1 MSPKVQSS
9 ASDSPNAPCRQQSP
23 IGTRQKIK
31 HQRVLP
37 KRTSQLS
44 SVQRKAIEREIDLLP
59 NLIKTNYTGWKD
71 GAKSFQ
77 LSAIAAQ
84 VRRTDVLL
92 QAATGSG
99 KTGIAAAPHLLPS
112 SKGKVTLFVSPLLV
126 LQEEQVLCPPICYEY
141 CSN

>member
-1 MSPKVQSS
+1 MSPNIGFSS
-9 ASDSPNAPCRQQSP
+9 NAPSGRHSP
-23 IGTRQKIK
+23 IGTTHKLK
-31 HQRVLP
+31 PQRVLP

-44 SVQRKAIEREIDLLP
+44 SDQREAIEREIDLLP
-59 NLIKTNYTGWKD
+59 NLIKTNYIGWKD

-77 LSAIAAQ
+77 LSAIVAQ

-112 SKGKVTLFVSPLLV
+112 SEGKVTLFVSPLLV
-126 LQEEQVLCPPICYEY
+126 LQEEQVCQPIC
-141 CSN
+141 SANKNTA